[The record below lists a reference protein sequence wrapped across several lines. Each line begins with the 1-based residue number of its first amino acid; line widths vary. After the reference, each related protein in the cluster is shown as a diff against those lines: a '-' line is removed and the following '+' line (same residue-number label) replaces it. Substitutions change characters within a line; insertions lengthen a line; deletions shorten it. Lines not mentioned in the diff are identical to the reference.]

1 MCSRLALLS
10 FHGCPVARLGE
21 KDTGGMNVY
30 VLQLARE
37 FAAKGYEVDVFT
49 RYHDP
54 ADPKIVEL
62 EGGARVIH
70 LDAGPLD
77 AAKEDLFNYIPM
89 FIRELYDFQRSEET
103 RYDMI
108 HSHYWLSGR
117 VGMALSREWNVPHAT
132 TFHTLAKTKLR
143 ARVGEREPQLRQDI
157 EALVMSDADGIVV
170 STEEE
175 KHDVI
180 SLYDAPPHKVEVIPA
195 GVNLD
200 MFSPVEQN
208 YARRELGIEEENII
222 LYVGRIEP
230 LKGVDIL
237 IRAVP
242 LLECANDL
250 RLMVVGGNPSGDT
263 EMERLK
269 TISEDLGIRDS
280 VTFTGPVP
288 QDRLP
293 TYYSAADIYVLP
305 SHAESFG
312 LAPLEAMACGTPVV
326 VSRVG
331 GLKTFVDNAKTGY
344 LVPWRCPEAF
354 AQRLDMLLANPDL
367 RDAMGSAAREK
378 ALSMGWNHVADRM
391 LDYYDGL
398 APNAWSSMAGD

>member
-37 FAAKGYEVDVFT
+37 FAAKGCEVDVFT

-54 ADPKIVEL
+54 EDPEVVEL
-62 EGGARVIH
+62 GNGARVIH

-77 AAKEDLFNYIPM
+77 AAKEDLFNYVPA
-89 FIRELYDFQRSEET
+89 FVRELREFQNSERV
-103 RYDMI
+103 RYDII

-117 VGMALSREWNVPHAT
+117 VGMTLSREWNVPHAT

-143 ARVGEREPQLRQDI
+143 ARVGEREPRLRQEM
-157 EALVMSDADGIVV
+157 EALVMSDADGIIV

-175 KHDVI
+175 KHDVV
-180 SLYDAPPHKVEVIPA
+180 SLYDAPIHKVEVIPA

-200 MFSPVEQN
+200 MFTPVERN
-208 YARRELGIEEENII
+208 VARRELGVVEENVI
-222 LYVGRIEP
+222 LYVGRVEP
-230 LKGVDIL
+230 LKGIDIL
-237 IRAVP
+237 VRAVP
-242 LLECANDL
+242 LLECAGDL
-250 RLMVVGGNPSGDT
+250 RLLIVGGNPSGDA
-263 EMERLK
+263 ERGRLE
-269 TISEDLGIRDS
+269 SMAEELGIRDA

-293 TYYSAADIYVLP
+293 FYYSAADVFVLP

-312 LAPLEAMACGTPVV
+312 LAALEAMACGTPVV

-331 GLKTFVDNAKTGY
+331 GLKTFVENGKTGY
-344 LVPWRCPEAF
+344 LAPWRCPESF
-354 AQRLDMLLANPDL
+354 AQRLDMLLASPHL
-367 RDAMGSAAREK
+367 RRAMGGAAREK
-378 ALSMGWNHVADRM
+378 ALGMSWSHVADRT
-391 LDYYDGL
+391 LGYYDSL
-398 APNAWSSMAGD
+398 ASGAWTVMAGN